1 MDNMPI
7 CYHLPTREKC
17 LEEINCYWES
27 GEVMPCRYVTSIELP
42 EPEPDPDP
50 DSGPEPSP
58 RPSPSPNPSPNPIIT
73 PRINTINV
81 TGTLDEIGG
90 LSPENY
96 IRDSNFTRVG
106 RNREEDEII
115 TDIPFIN
122 TRNKYTALAIFGIL
136 FVIFLLVLSCYFSG
150 PPCSV
155 R

>member
-1 MDNMPI
+1 MDNMPV
-7 CYHLPTREKC
+7 CHHLPTREKC
-17 LEEINCYWES
+17 LEDINCYWES
-27 GEVMPCRYVTSIELP
+27 GEVVPCRYGTSIKL
-42 EPEPDPDP
+42 PDPDP
-50 DSGPEPSP
+50 KPDPGPGPDPEP
-58 RPSPSPNPSPNPIIT
+58 RPNPSPNPIIT
-73 PRINTINV
+73 PRINTNNV
-81 TGTLDEIGG
+81 TGTLDETGG

-136 FVIFLLVLSCYFSG
+136 FVIFLLVLSCYFGG

>member
-50 DSGPEPSP
+50 GPEPSP

>member
-7 CYHLPTREKC
+7 CHHLPTREKC
-17 LEEINCYWES
+17 LEDINCYWES
-27 GEVMPCRYVTSIELP
+27 GEVVPCRYVEP

-50 DSGPEPSP
+50 GPGPGPGPSP

-81 TGTLDEIGG
+81 TGTLDETGG

-136 FVIFLLVLSCYFSG
+136 FVIFLLVLSCYFGG

>member
-50 DSGPEPSP
+50 DPGPEPSP